1 MRCPK
6 CDSSFPNTDY
16 IYCPYCRKKLQKSGE
31 EAPQRTSA
39 RQESVDLY
47 YTYGEP
53 QKNRKT
59 GAIFACM
66 AVVCVCASLLS
77 FIIGMRFADQNT
89 NADVPPETT
98 TRVTETTTE
107 PNSEAD
113 IGESTEGSSE
123 NTGTEGATA

>member
-1 MRCPK
+1 MYCPK

-16 IYCPYCRKKLQKSGE
+16 IYCPYCKKKLQQSNA
-31 EAPQRTSA
+31 EAPQRSAA

-47 YTYGEP
+47 YTYGES

-77 FIIGMRFADQNT
+77 FIIGMRFADKNV
-89 NADVPPETT
+89 NDDVPPETT
-98 TRVTETTTE
+98 TQATETTAEAETGTDTE
-107 PNSEAD
+107 VSF
-113 IGESTEGSSE
+113 E
-123 NTGTEGATA
+123 NTSTQAATV